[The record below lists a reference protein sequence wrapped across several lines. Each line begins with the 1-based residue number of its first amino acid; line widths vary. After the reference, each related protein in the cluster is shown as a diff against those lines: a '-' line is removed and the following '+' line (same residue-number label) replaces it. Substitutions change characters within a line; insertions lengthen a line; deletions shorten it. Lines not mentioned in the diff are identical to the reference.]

1 MRLHLTASFLKLN
14 IPTPFFMYLFFV
26 LFILINFKF
35 GNEKNSH
42 KYVASNKTET
52 QIVEQVFNS

>member
-14 IPTPFFMYLFFV
+14 IPTPFFMYLFFL

-35 GNEKNSH
+35 GKEK
-42 KYVASNKTET
+42 
-52 QIVEQVFNS
+52 IVINTWPQKNGEANR